1 MESWSEK
8 LHQQIENELKDA
20 REKDLVFFRIEEFKR
35 NISRVDNF
43 SNSCP
48 DCNREKINI
57 SEAVR
62 NIEEAVSVPG
72 KKRRELDRLMS
83 RLSRHIQKTHGFYP
97 PYYFSYLIS
106 FAGIVAG
113 AVLGYLLMQINPEQK
128 LELFSL
134 GFVICFLPGYIVG
147 NRIDQKIRK
156 EKKLM

>member
-8 LHQQIENELKDA
+8 LHQQIDNELKDA
-20 REKDLVFFRIEEFKR
+20 NEKDLRFFRIEEFKR
-35 NISRVDNF
+35 NISRVDDF

-48 DCNREKINI
+48 DCKKEMINI
-57 SEAVR
+57 YEAVQS
-62 NIEEAVSVPG
+62 IEEAVSVPG

-83 RLSRHIQKTHGFYP
+83 RLSRHIQKTHGFFP

-113 AVLGYLLMQINPEQK
+113 SVLGYLLMQINPELK

-134 GFVICFLPGYIVG
+134 GFVVCFLPSYIWGYSK
-147 NRIDQKIRK
+147 DKKIRK